1 LTEFLSLS
9 QETLTINLLTTK
21 TAKKNGGKMRKPVIA
36 FLILLLAETISGLVL
51 VYASSQFNDSVLPQA
66 ASPTQPVISVKS
78 SMPSP
83 FTVAAWIVGLVA
95 VFGALLS
102 LFLRGRHSSQP
113 EKKRAGE
120 RFWAID
126 SYRPNCLR
134 ISR

>member
-1 LTEFLSLS
+1 MTEFLPLS
-9 QETLTINLLTTK
+9 QETLTINLLTAK
-21 TAKKNGGKMRKPVIA
+21 SAKKNGGKMRKPVIV

-51 VYASSQFNDSVLPQA
+51 VYASSQFNVSVVPQA
-66 ASPTQPVISVKS
+66 ASPTLSVISVKS

-102 LFLRGRHSSQP
+102 LFLRGRHSGQP
-113 EKKRAGE
+113 EEKRVGE

-126 SYRPNCLR
+126 SYRQTVGN
-134 ISR
+134 SR